1 MEYTFEILKK
11 QIISL
16 DFSKTNEIKDLNIS
30 SLINYVSS
38 EIIKTDEIINEEL
51 IKLGNKNIE
60 KFNDLYY
67 LDEPIKLNSLIIIS
81 NLHILLLKRIKVD
94 LLNL

>member
-16 DFSKTNEIKDLNIS
+16 DFSKTNEIKDLNIA

-38 EIIKTDEIINEEL
+38 EIIKTAKIINEEL